1 MFLYVEP
8 FGGGRRLSPY
18 LIFLCPK
25 CGSVRYAREGQRTA
39 KCFECGQTVPLG
51 FGKIRVLL
59 RVSNAKD
66 AVEAVK
72 TYKMKI
78 QNRQRLA

>member
-1 MFLYVEP
+1 MLSRLETV
-8 FGGGRRLSPY
+8 RRLGSY

-25 CGSVRYAREGQRTA
+25 CRSVRYAREGQRTA
-39 KCFECGQTVPLG
+39 KCFECGQTVPLE
-51 FGKIRVLL
+51 FGKTRILL
-59 RVSNAKD
+59 RVGNARD